1 MKKLLHSAVPVGLP
15 VGLSVGLCAGLL
27 AATPVDTHAQ
37 VVRSEVALA
46 ATVLTLEGGVVGL
59 QHLLHFTPL
68 QLRGDLCDAPSR
80 CQPVD
85 YFAMPLGQAF
95 NDLGAVRVNEDIADL
110 PDDGSAITLF
120 GHSQGGQVIYSA
132 LRGWAADPAT
142 APDPTRVSWVS
153 IGNPENAF
161 GGRDPDP
168 LPADSPYPGIEVIRQ
183 YDGWADWPTGPFNLV
198 AFANAAVGMSTT
210 HVFGYFDVDID
221 DPNNIRYTPDR
232 ADGTPGNITYV
243 FVPNPTLPLVTA
255 LAGPLA
261 PLLNPVLDPLL
272 RPMVEA
278 GYNRPIT
285 VPGGG
290 AGSAATSPAV
300 KPSATVTPAPAV
312 PAAAATEAESP
323 APVAKKPRAERGAE
337 PSSRRGQR
345 GS

>member
-1 MKKLLHSAVPVGLP
+1 MVKKVDRELRPV
-15 VGLSVGLCAGLL
+15 
-27 AATPVDTHAQ
+27 
-37 VVRSEVALA
+37 
-46 ATVLTLEGGVVGL
+46 
-59 QHLLHFTPL
+59 
-68 QLRGDLCDAPSR
+68 
-80 CQPVD
+80 
-85 YFAMPLGQAF
+85 
-95 NDLGAVRVNEDIADL
+95 
-110 PDDGSAITLF
+110 
-120 GHSQGGQVIYSA
+120 
-132 LRGWAADPAT
+132 T
-142 APDPTRVSWVS
+142 AR
-153 IGNPENAF
+153 A
-161 GGRDPDP
+161 GGRSSKVSSIVK
-168 LPADSPYPGIEVIRQ
+168 LA
-183 YDGWADWPTGPFNLV
+183 T
-198 AFANAAVGMSTT
+198 AAVGMSTT
-210 HVFGYFDVDID
+210 LVFGYFDVDID

-285 VPGGG
+285 IPGGG

-300 KPSATVTPAPAV
+300 KPSATVTPARARIASVAAAPASAA